1 MFPQQVTTGIYLDDV
16 LYVVA
21 AMAVVIAVVGLG
33 FIDAGLARRK
43 NLLDTWVQ
51 KLAAGLVAMFAFCF
65 FGYAIWDWQFNQAF
79 GVPSAFWTAI
89 KQWWLGGIAQTHFS
103 QQLSPSIFPQADE
116 TQVFLVFFLTFAMFI
131 GALIQS
137 SGLERMKPW
146 GIYILVF
153 FIVLVPWSFETYL
166 FWGSTSPLT
175 NAGVHDYVGIFN
187 GYLFIGTVSIVM
199 NSILGPRLGAFS
211 PAPDGRAP
219 APHDWGQTFIGV
231 LLLLF
236 AIPFIVLGSGYLV
249 PGSGYFGISMTTSG
263 FGLVFINVFMAYI
276 GGGLAGI
283 FLMYRTRNP
292 LWILFGPLA
301 GYISCSASF
310 DISKPWIMLL
320 VSIGG
325 PFAAFGTYTMLRR
338 LKIDD
343 PKVGPLTFGPA
354 IYGAIMAGL
363 VGWGVK
369 TGGYFGL
376 KGSFGFQHASIN
388 VGWQLVGIVVTIG
401 IAGVSTAL
409 ITVLLKR
416 ANALRISEAQE
427 LAGLDQSF
435 WGIEAYEPASQPVAV
450 PAPSPEAPSPAAASA
465 EAPPAASVTPERTP

>member
-1 MFPQQVTTGIYLDDV
+1 MFHQQVTSGIYLDDV

-21 AMAVVIAVVGLG
+21 AMAVILAVVGLG
-33 FIDAGLARRK
+33 FIDGGLARRK
-43 NLLDTWVQ
+43 NVLDTWVQ
-51 KLAAGLVAMFAFCF
+51 KLGAGIVGMLAFSF
-65 FGYAIWDWQFNQAF
+65 VGYAIWDWQFNQAF
-79 GVPSAFWTAI
+79 GVPSAFWTSI
-89 KQWWLGGIAQTHFS
+89 TQWWLGGLAQTHVA
-103 QQLSPSIFPQADE
+103 QQLNPSVLPGADE
-116 TQVFLVFFLTFAMFI
+116 SQVFLVFFLTFAFFI

-137 SGLERMKPW
+137 AGLERMKPW
-146 GIYILVF
+146 AIYVLVF
-153 FIVLVPWSFETYL
+153 FIILVPWSFETYL

-187 GYLFIGTVSIVM
+187 GYLFIGTVSIVL
-199 NSILGPRLGAFS
+199 NAVLGPRLGTFTPS
-211 PAPDGRAP
+211 PDGKAP

-276 GGGLAGI
+276 GGGLAGM

-292 LWILFGPLA
+292 LWILFGPLS

-325 PFAAFGTYTMLRR
+325 PFAAFATYTVLRR

-354 IYGAIMAGL
+354 VYGAIMAGI
-363 VGWGVK
+363 VGWGTK

-376 KGSFGFQHASIN
+376 KGAYGFQHASIN
-388 VGWQLVGIVVTIG
+388 VGWQLVGVVVTIG

-409 ITVLLKR
+409 VTLLLKKR
-416 ANALRISEAQE
+416 NALRISRSEE
-427 LAGLDQSF
+427 ITGLDQTL
-435 WGIEAYEPASQPVAV
+435 WGVHAYEHPGPAHPQEEALSTGAQAESEMV
-450 PAPSPEAPSPAAASA
+450 P
-465 EAPPAASVTPERTP
+465 

>member
-1 MFPQQVTTGIYLDDV
+1 MFPQQVTTGIYLDDI
-16 LYVVA
+16 LYVIA
-21 AMAVVIAVVGLG
+21 AMAVVAAVLGLG

-51 KLAAGLVAMFAFCF
+51 KLAAGIVGMIAFSF
-65 FGYAIWDWQFNQAF
+65 VGYAIWDWQFNQAF

-89 KQWWLGGIAQTHFS
+89 KQWWLGGIAQTHFA
-103 QQLSPSIFPQADE
+103 QQLSPAVFPQADE

-137 SGLERMKPW
+137 AGLERMKPW
-146 GIYILVF
+146 GIYVMVF
-153 FIVLVPWSFETYL
+153 VIVLIPWSFETYL
-166 FWGSTSPLT
+166 FWGSASPLT

-199 NSILGPRLGAFS
+199 NWVLGPRLGTFS

-231 LLLLF
+231 LLLMF

-249 PGSGYFGISMTTSG
+249 PGTGYFGISMTTSG
-263 FGLVFINVFMAYI
+263 LGLVFINVFMAYT

-292 LWILFGPLA
+292 LWILFGPIA
-301 GYISCSASF
+301 GYVSCSASF
-310 DISKPWIMLL
+310 DITQPWVILL
-320 VSIGG
+320 VSLGG
-325 PFAAFGTYTMLRR
+325 PLAAFGTYTLLRR
-338 LKIDD
+338 LRIDD

-354 IYGAIMAGL
+354 VYGAIMTGI
-363 VGWGVK
+363 VGWGTR

-376 KGSFGFQHASIN
+376 KGAYGFQHATIN
-388 VGWQLVGIVVTIG
+388 VGWQAIGVIVTIA
-401 IAGVSTAL
+401 IAGVSTVL
-409 ITVLLKR
+409 IASALKR
-416 ANALRISEAQE
+416 ANALRVSEAQE
-427 LAGLDQSF
+427 LAGLDQSN
-435 WGIEAYEPASQPVAV
+435 WGIEAYEPAGQHPVV
-450 PAPSPEAPSPAAASA
+450 PAAPEEAPAPARI
-465 EAPPAASVTPERTP
+465 TPETTP

>member
-1 MFPQQVTTGIYLDDV
+1 MFPKQVTTDTYLADI

-21 AMAVVIAVVGLG
+21 GMAVVVAVIGLG

-51 KLAAGLVAMFAFCF
+51 KLAAGIVAMLAFSF
-65 FGYAIWDWQFNQAF
+65 VGYAIWDWQFNQAF
-79 GVPSAFWTAI
+79 GVPSAFSTAI

-103 QQLSPSIFPQADE
+103 QQLSPTVFPAADE
-116 TQVFLVFFLTFAMFI
+116 TQVFLVFFFTFAMFI

-137 SGLERMKPW
+137 AGLERMKPW
-146 GIYILVF
+146 GIYIMVFLV
-153 FIVLVPWSFETYL
+153 VLIPWSFETYL
-166 FWGSTSPLT
+166 FWGSASPLT

-199 NSILGPRLGAFS
+199 NWVLGPRLGVFS
-211 PAPDGRAP
+211 PAPDGREP

-231 LLLLF
+231 LLLMF

-263 FGLVFINVFMAYI
+263 FGLAFINVFMAFI
-276 GGGLAGI
+276 GGGVAGM
-283 FLMYRTRNP
+283 FLMYRTRSP

-325 PFAAFGTYTMLRR
+325 PFAAFGTYTLLKR
-338 LKIDD
+338 LKVDD

-354 IYGAIMAGL
+354 VYGAIMAGI

-376 KGSFGFQHASIN
+376 KGSYGFQHASIN
-388 VGWQLVGIVVTIG
+388 VGWQLVGVVATIA
-401 IAGVSTAL
+401 IAGVSTAV
-409 ITVLLKR
+409 IAWILKR
-416 ANALRISEAQE
+416 ANALRISETEE
-427 LAGLDQSF
+427 LVGLDQTI
-435 WGIEAYEPASQPVAV
+435 WGIDAYEPVSHHVAV
-450 PAPSPEAPSPAAASA
+450 PASPPQAPASA
-465 EAPPAASVTPERTP
+465 EVTPGRMP